1 MAFYLNIIDFTKED
15 KTVKKLFAL
24 CLTVVLCVCC
34 LASCG
39 ILGFHSISYQDADTE
54 SLLMDGYAPKRA
66 KPGDTVVLRTGTI
79 MDADLD
85 FYANGVKLE
94 NTHNDSDYWEY
105 TFIMPDEDVVI
116 THDIIGGFGPKECLN
131 HIDENNDGICD
142 DCGHKHTITYVSAG
156 TSGHFE
162 NYTCGCP
169 HDDGALPHYDENGDY
184 ICDAC
189 GYVMSETATN
199 TGKVQT
205 KISEDASLP
214 QFMSLEVDKHNA
226 LSNGSAIS
234 VDVYMGYDIL
244 NKDGAAFSGIVVPES
259 DFGKY
264 TFVLEVNYNN
274 EERVIALDSLNYFEE
289 YKCDMYQGIV
299 QYSKYNTVQLDTTKM
314 TGKSYGFVNLELIM
328 LSDTNERYYVS
339 AETLYYSVTD
349 TEIVFGLVSNPVA
362 TEGDPGIITKGWE
375 YVEPSNSDTNDDL
388 VNTPNNNDDT
398 TENGG
403 NGTTE
408 NGGNGTTNVV
418 NDGMVRTV
426 LNGGGQGAASLPH
439 YVSTEVVK
447 RCLIS
452 NETVSANIYLGHAT
466 FRNSVA
472 FSDFVLDVSE
482 LQNCSFSII
491 ANYNGATNVVLVENV
506 NYTDELYKITT
517 TDLYDE
523 NEVYKGN
530 VVNYSK
536 YHSVNLDIA
545 SMMGVPYGYVN
556 IELHLQLPD
565 GTESVVVSDTVY
577 YSVTETEIV
586 FGLVSN
592 PIAHEGDPGIITN
605 GWTYVE

>member
-1 MAFYLNIIDFTKED
+1 M
-15 KTVKKLFAL
+15 KKLFAIL
-24 CLTVVLCVCC
+24 ICASMCVTL
-34 LASCG
+34 LASCDSLKHEHTYG
-39 ILGFHSISYQDADTE
+39 DWISSKDGHFHPYSCGCPQAEIYE
-54 SLLMDGYAPKRA
+54 LHM
-66 KPGDTVVLRTGTI
+66 
-79 MDADLD
+79 
-85 FYANGVKLE
+85 
-94 NTHNDSDYWEY
+94 
-105 TFIMPDEDVVI
+105 DED
-116 THDIIGGFGPKECLN
+116 KN
-131 HIDENNDGICD
+131 GICD
-142 DCGHKHTITYVSAG
+142 ACGYDMSEHEHTGKWYKNETIHCY
-156 TSGHFE
+156 E
-162 NYTCGCP
+162 YTCGCENQEITEE
-169 HDDGALPHYDENGDY
+169 HLDGDDNGL
-184 ICDAC
+184 CDIC

-264 TFVLEVNYNN
+264 TFVLEINYNN
-274 EERVIALDSLNYFEE
+274 EERVIALDAVNYFEE
-289 YKCDMYQGIV
+289 YRCDIYQDIV

-314 TGKSYGFVNLELIM
+314 TGKSYGFVNVELYMI
-328 LSDTNERYYVS
+328 SDTNERYYVS
-339 AETLYYSVTD
+339 AETLYYSVTE

-388 VNTPNNNDDT
+388 VNTPNNNDA
-398 TENGG
+398 
-403 NGTTE
+403 TTE

-418 NDGMVRTV
+418 DDGMVRTV

-592 PIAHEGDPGIITN
+592 PIAHEGDPGIITK
-605 GWTYVE
+605 GWEYKETTP

>member
-1 MAFYLNIIDFTKED
+1 
-15 KTVKKLFAL
+15 
-24 CLTVVLCVCC
+24 
-34 LASCG
+34 
-39 ILGFHSISYQDADTE
+39 
-54 SLLMDGYAPKRA
+54 
-66 KPGDTVVLRTGTI
+66 
-79 MDADLD
+79 MDADLY
-85 FYANGVKLE
+85 FYANGVQIE

-116 THDIIGGFGPKECLN
+116 THDIIGGFGPNECIN

-189 GYVMSETATN
+189 GYIMSETATN

-244 NKDGAAFSGIVVPES
+244 NKDGAAFSDIIVPES

-274 EERVIALDSLNYFEE
+274 EERVIVLDSVNYFEE
-289 YKCDMYQGIV
+289 YRCDIYQDVV

-339 AETLYYSVTD
+339 AEALYYSVTD

-362 TEGDPGIITKGWE
+362 TEGDPGIIT
-375 YVEPSNSDTNDDL
+375 
-388 VNTPNNNDDT
+388 
-398 TENGG
+398 
-403 NGTTE
+403 
-408 NGGNGTTNVV
+408 
-418 NDGMVRTV
+418 
-426 LNGGGQGAASLPH
+426 
-439 YVSTEVVK
+439 
-447 RCLIS
+447 
-452 NETVSANIYLGHAT
+452 
-466 FRNSVA
+466 
-472 FSDFVLDVSE
+472 
-482 LQNCSFSII
+482 
-491 ANYNGATNVVLVENV
+491 
-506 NYTDELYKITT
+506 
-517 TDLYDE
+517 
-523 NEVYKGN
+523 
-530 VVNYSK
+530 
-536 YHSVNLDIA
+536 
-545 SMMGVPYGYVN
+545 
-556 IELHLQLPD
+556 
-565 GTESVVVSDTVY
+565 
-577 YSVTETEIV
+577 
-586 FGLVSN
+586 
-592 PIAHEGDPGIITN
+592 N
-605 GWTYVE
+605 GWIYQETTP

>member
-1 MAFYLNIIDFTKED
+1 M
-15 KTVKKLFAL
+15 KKLFAIL
-24 CLTVVLCVCC
+24 ICASMCVTL
-34 LASCG
+34 LASCDSLKHEHTYG
-39 ILGFHSISYQDADTE
+39 DWISSKDGHFHPYSCGCPQAEIYE
-54 SLLMDGYAPKRA
+54 LHM
-66 KPGDTVVLRTGTI
+66 
-79 MDADLD
+79 
-85 FYANGVKLE
+85 
-94 NTHNDSDYWEY
+94 
-105 TFIMPDEDVVI
+105 DED
-116 THDIIGGFGPKECLN
+116 KN
-131 HIDENNDGICD
+131 GICD
-142 DCGHKHTITYVSAG
+142 ACGYDMSEHEHTGKWYKNETIHCY
-156 TSGHFE
+156 E
-162 NYTCGCP
+162 YTCGCENQEIAEE
-169 HDDGALPHYDENGDY
+169 HLDGDDNGL
-184 ICDAC
+184 CDIC

-226 LSNGSAIS
+226 LSNGSAIN

-259 DFGKY
+259 DFEKY
-264 TFVLEVNYNN
+264 TFVLEINYNN
-274 EERVIALDSLNYFEE
+274 ETRAVAIDAVNYFEE
-289 YKCDMYQGIV
+289 YRCNMYQGVV

-328 LSDTNERYYVS
+328 ISDTNERYYVS
-339 AETLYYSVTD
+339 AETLYYSVTE

-418 NDGMVRTV
+418 DDGMVRTV
-426 LNGGGQGAASLPH
+426 LNGGGQGAASLPY

-447 RCLIS
+447 RCLITD
-452 NETVSANIYLGHAT
+452 ETVNAKIYLGHDGWFDDLVYFT
-466 FRNSVA
+466 
-472 FSDFVLDVSE
+472 E
-482 LQNCSFSII
+482 LERPLTMDELKNCTFSIVAYYNNGKDYVEL
-491 ANYNGATNVVLVENV
+491 ANGIDYSSNLYDVAITDSWDGNDYNGYVVS
-506 NYTDELYKITT
+506 
-517 TDLYDE
+517 
-523 NEVYKGN
+523 
-530 VVNYSK
+530 YSQFEEIE
-536 YHSVNLDIA
+536 LDID
-545 SMMGVPYGYVN
+545 SMLGVSYGY
-556 IELHLQLPD
+556 IIFELRITLPD
-565 GTESVVVSDTVY
+565 GSQAGVMSDSVY
-577 YSVTETEIV
+577 YSVTDTEIV

>member
-1 MAFYLNIIDFTKED
+1 M
-15 KTVKKLFAL
+15 KKLFAL

-156 TSGHFE
+156 ESGHFE

-169 HDDGALPHYDENGDY
+169 HDDGAVPHYDENIDL

-244 NKDGAAFSGIVVPES
+244 NKDGAVFSDIIVPES

-274 EERVIALDSLNYFEE
+274 EERVIVLDSVNYFEE
-289 YKCDMYQGIV
+289 YRCDIYQDVV

-398 TENGG
+398 AENGG
-403 NGTTE
+403 SGTTE
-408 NGGNGTTNVV
+408 NGDNGTNNVV
-418 NDGMVRTV
+418 DDGMVHTV

>member
-1 MAFYLNIIDFTKED
+1 M
-15 KTVKKLFAL
+15 KKLLALVLTTVL
-24 CLTVVLCVCC
+24 CLCC
-34 LASCG
+34 LASCT
-39 ILGFHSISYQDADTE
+39 LFAKYSITYADKETE
-54 SLLMDGYAPKRA
+54 RLLHDGYVPRRA
-66 KPGDTVVLRTGTI
+66 NPGDTVVLRAGPI
-79 MDADLD
+79 MDADLY
-85 FYANGVKLE
+85 FYANGVQIE

-116 THDIIGGFGPKECLN
+116 THDIIGGFGPNECIN

-244 NKDGAAFSGIVVPES
+244 NKDGAAFSGIIVPES

-274 EERVIALDSLNYFEE
+274 EERVIALDSVNYFEE
-289 YKCDMYQGIV
+289 YRCDIYQDVV

-339 AETLYYSVTD
+339 AEALYYSVTD

-403 NGTTE
+403 NGTT
-408 NGGNGTTNVV
+408 NVV
-418 NDGMVRTV
+418 DDGMVRTV

-523 NEVYKGN
+523 NEVYKGS

-605 GWTYVE
+605 GWVYQETTP

>member
-1 MAFYLNIIDFTKED
+1 M
-15 KTVKKLFAL
+15 KKLFAL

>member
-1 MAFYLNIIDFTKED
+1 M
-15 KTVKKLFAL
+15 KKLFAL

-79 MDADLD
+79 MDANLD

-116 THDIIGGFGPKECLN
+116 THDIIGGFGPNECIN

-244 NKDGAAFSGIVVPES
+244 NKDGAAFSGIIVPES

-426 LNGGGQGAASLPH
+426 LNGGGQGAASLPY

-447 RCLIS
+447 RCLITD
-452 NETVSANIYLGHAT
+452 ETVNAKIYLGHDGWFDDLVYFT
-466 FRNSVA
+466 
-472 FSDFVLDVSE
+472 E
-482 LQNCSFSII
+482 LERPLTMDELKNCTFSIVAYYNNGKDYVEL
-491 ANYNGATNVVLVENV
+491 ANGIDYSSNLYDVAITDLWDGNDYNGYVVS
-506 NYTDELYKITT
+506 
-517 TDLYDE
+517 
-523 NEVYKGN
+523 
-530 VVNYSK
+530 YSQFEEIE
-536 YHSVNLDIA
+536 LDID
-545 SMMGVPYGYVN
+545 SMLGVSYGY
-556 IELHLQLPD
+556 IIFELRITLPD
-565 GTESVVVSDTVY
+565 GSQAGVMSDSVY
-577 YSVTETEIV
+577 YSVTDTEIV